1 MRQSRERKG
10 LSIAALAEK
19 AGLREPLVHV
29 IERGAFDELPTGLYG
44 RSAVRAYAKAV
55 GLNADDILAEVSGQL
70 RIPED
75 PLDGLVRVHGLRP
88 RPKRAADADLRGSP
102 EKRDADLRVSSERRD
117 ADLRGPTDGRR
128 NADLRGLTE
137 LEIDWRSASASAIDG
152 GLLIFVSVVLIQLTA
167 AAAGTGAADVL
178 EAAAPALVLIVAT
191 VAITYFVLLGGVRN
205 ATFGSTLAGM
215 QPPAR
220 GRGQLERVDARAA
233 VRRAA
238 QCALRESSIVVE
250 WLLQSEQARYCLRV
264 FRMRR
269 V

>member
-1 MRQSRERKG
+1 MRTHELMRQSRERKG
-10 LSIAALAEK
+10 LSAAALAEK
-19 AGLREPLVHV
+19 AGFRELLVHT
-29 IERGAFDELPTGLYG
+29 IERGAFDERPSGLYG

-55 GLNADDILAEVSGQL
+55 GLNPDDILAEVAGQL

-88 RPKRAADADLRGSP
+88 RPRRQANETREEVAPRSLDDL
-102 EKRDADLRVSSERRD
+102 
-117 ADLRGPTDGRR
+117 
-128 NADLRGLTE
+128 
-137 LEIDWRSASASAIDG
+137 LENGDWRSMAAGAIDG
-152 GLLIFVSVVLIQLTA
+152 GLLVFVSVVLIQLTA

-178 EAAAPALVLIVAT
+178 DAAAPALLLIVAT

-205 ATFGSTLAGM
+205 ATFGSTLAGT
-215 QPPAR
+215 QPAAR
-220 GRGQLERVDARAA
+220 GRGQLERVDASAA
-233 VRRAA
+233 LRRAA